1 MAMSVSTR
9 PETKQHNDDHNSD
22 SVTFIRVQAAEPR
35 HTTATGANGTTNF
48 GYVERFWLP
57 LIGPTSLLLL
67 RRIHRGFEDH
77 PRGFRSSRRFLA
89 KSLGIGAGLGQ
100 SAPLQRSLN
109 RLDTFGLVKK
119 LDDNVF
125 EVPAHIPFVEPFRVD
140 KLPPRLRNEHED
152 WVGQQGSNLT
162 ATAS

>member
-1 MAMSVSTR
+1 MAMSVSTQS
-9 PETKQHNDDHNSD
+9 ETTQHNEDQSSD
-22 SVTFIRVQAAEPR
+22 SVTFIRVQATERRSASAHE
-35 HTTATGANGTTNF
+35 ANGTTNF

-109 RLDTFGLVKK
+109 RLHTFGLVKK

-125 EVPAHIPFVEPFRVD
+125 EVPAHIPLVEPFRVD
-140 KLPPRLRNEHED
+140 KLPPRLRTEHED
-152 WVGQQGSNLT
+152 WVGQQPAALT